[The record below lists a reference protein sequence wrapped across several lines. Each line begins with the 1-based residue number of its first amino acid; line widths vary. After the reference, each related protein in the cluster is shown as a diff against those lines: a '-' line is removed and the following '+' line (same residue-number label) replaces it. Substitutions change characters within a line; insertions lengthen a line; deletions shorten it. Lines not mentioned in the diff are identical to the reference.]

1 MKKATRIGFISLVL
15 ATTISTP
22 VAAQLE
28 EQETPPSTSTE
39 TAADLTITPRLGI
52 GHTTSGGGFD
62 GFTRF
67 EGFVPLLQKPGNNLT
82 FLEGRLLLD
91 NDANLGGNILLG
103 YRTYDPNSRRIWG
116 GYIGYDNRNTGN
128 NTFNQIGL
136 GAESLGEIWDFH
148 INAYLP
154 IGDNRQEVGDVLLRE
169 SFFRE
174 NFLILDQQRNQEA
187 AMGGFDVEAGA
198 RIAQL
203 GREGDLRGY
212 GGLYYYNAQSSQET
226 LGWRLR
232 LQARPT
238 DYLNLG
244 VSLQNDDL
252 FGTNIV
258 FTVGATFPGTRPQ
271 SPISE
276 EESVVARLG
285 ESVQRNNAIV
295 IDHQEEV
302 NEVAATNPETDEP
315 YVFQHVNLGIA
326 GGDGTFENPVGTV
339 QEGLDRTLSDG
350 NNIVYVQP
358 GTNSGIPPFTI
369 PDQVQV
375 LSTGPVQRLETVESD
390 VVQLPLSGARVLPTI
405 TPSAE
410 ASVTMGNGTT
420 LSGFDIPNAGTSAI
434 EGTNINTVT
443 IRDNVIAN
451 STQQGIL
458 LTEVTG
464 TITVTDNSIDTT
476 GGIGNSGFA
485 LRNTAE
491 SVNLTIARNR
501 IANTTGNGI
510 AISLTNT
517 AEGTANISDNTL
529 SGNQFNGIGMTLEG
543 DSQGTANISDNTLS
557 GNQFNGIGMDLEDNS
572 FGTIS
577 ILSNTISSNQSNG
590 IGVGFD
596 DTAQGTFTIN
606 NNTISQSDNNG
617 IFARVLGNSTSTLT
631 IDNNAI
637 SDNGNVGIA
646 AEMLGNSTLTLTID
660 NNTVSDNGTVGIG
673 IQPQEF
679 TTSTATI
686 ANNAVSGNG
695 TVGLAAEMLGNST
708 STLTIDNN
716 TVSGNGTVGI
726 VIQPQE
732 FTTSTTTIANNTVSS
747 NGTFGITSQM
757 SGNSTSTLT
766 IDNNTVSDNGTVG
779 IGINPN
785 EFATSTATIT
795 NNTVSGNGFNAI
807 DTEATDGIITATE
820 GDSSLQLL
828 LEGNSATDNARF
840 GLSIV
845 ANDNSQI
852 FAGVRFNTL
861 TGNPG
866 SSDPP
871 FPNSFGAQTG
881 SPDNL
886 TTTSTICL
894 DLRNNTSD
902 NGFVLNNNRP
912 LSTFQANTTANTGVI
927 AVPGLPVEPLG
938 DCPVP

>member
-52 GHTTSGGGFD
+52 GHTSSGGGFD

-116 GYIGYDNRNTGN
+116 GYIGYDNRNIGN

-212 GGLYYYNAQSSQET
+212 GGLYYYNAQGSQET

-350 NNIVYVQP
+350 NDIVYVQP

-375 LSTGPVQRLETVESD
+375 LSTGPVQRLETVELD
-390 VVQLPLSGARVLPTI
+390 VVQLPLSGAGVLPTI

-410 ASVTMGNGTT
+410 ASVTMSNGTT

-434 EGTNINTVT
+434 EGTNISSVT
-443 IRDNVIAN
+443 IRDNAIAN
-451 STQQGIL
+451 STQRGIL
-458 LTEVTG
+458 LTNVTG
-464 TITVTDNSIDTT
+464 EVMITDNSIDTT
-476 GGIGNSGFA
+476 GGIGNSGFV
-485 LRNTAE
+485 LENTTE
-491 SVNLTIARNR
+491 SVDLTIARNR
-501 IANTTGNGI
+501 IANTTNNAIGI
-510 AISLTNT
+510 GLTNT

-529 SGNQFNGIGMTLEG
+529 SGNQLNGI
-543 DSQGTANISDNTLS
+543 S
-557 GNQFNGIGMDLEDNS
+557 
-572 FGTIS
+572 
-577 ILSNTISSNQSNG
+577 
-590 IGVGFD
+590 VGFD

-606 NNTISQSDNNG
+606 NNTISENDNNG
-617 IFARVLGNSTSTLT
+617 IFARVLGNSSSTLT
-631 IDNNAI
+631 IDKNAI
-637 SDNGNVGIA
+637 FDNRNVGIA
-646 AEMLGNSTLTLTID
+646 TEMVGNSTSTLTID
-660 NNTVSDNGTVGIG
+660 NNTVSGNGTVGIAS
-673 IQPQEF
+673 Q
-679 TTSTATI
+679 
-686 ANNAVSGNG
+686 
-695 TVGLAAEMLGNST
+695 MLGNST

-726 VIQPQE
+726 GIQPQE
-732 FTTSTTTIANNTVSS
+732 FTTSTAIITNNTVSS
-747 NGTFGITSQM
+747 NGTEGITSQM
-757 SGNSTSTLT
+757 LGNSTSTLT
-766 IDNNTVSDNGTVG
+766 IDNNTVSDNGNVG
-779 IGINPN
+779 IGINPDD
-785 EFATSTATIT
+785 FATSTATIT
-795 NNTVSGNGFNAI
+795 NNTVSGNGFNGI

-828 LEGNSATDNARF
+828 IEGNSATDNARL
-840 GLSIV
+840 GLSMF

-871 FPNSFGAQTG
+871 FPNGFGAQTG

-912 LSTFQANTTANTGVI
+912 LSTFQADTTANTGVI
-927 AVPGLPVEPLG
+927 SVPALPVEPLG

>member
-39 TAADLTITPRLGI
+39 TAADLRITPRLGI

-82 FLEGRLLLD
+82 FIEGRLLLD

-103 YRTYDPNSRRIWG
+103 YRTYNPNSRRIWG

-148 INAYLP
+148 VNAYLP
-154 IGDNRQEVGDVLLRE
+154 IGDNRQEVGDVLIRE

-212 GGLYYYNAQSSQET
+212 GGLYYYNAEGSPET

-252 FGTNIV
+252 FGTNLV

-271 SPISE
+271 GSISE

-350 NNIVYVQP
+350 NDIVYVQP

-375 LSTGPVQRLETVESD
+375 LSTGPVQRLETVESG
-390 VVQLPLSGARVLPTI
+390 VVQLPLSGAGVLPTI
-405 TPSAE
+405 TPGAE
-410 ASVTMGNGTT
+410 ASVTMGNRTT
-420 LSGFDIPNAGTSAI
+420 LSGFDIPNAGTNAI
-434 EGTNINTVT
+434 EGTNISTVT
-443 IRDNVIAN
+443 IRDNAIAN
-451 STQQGIL
+451 STQRGIL
-458 LTEVTG
+458 LTNVTG
-464 TITVTDNSIDTT
+464 EVMITDNSINTT
-476 GGIGNSGFA
+476 GGTGNSGFI
-485 LRNTAE
+485 LENTAE
-491 SVNLTIARNR
+491 SVDLTIARNR
-501 IANTTGNGI
+501 IANTTNN
-510 AISLTNT
+510 AINIGLTNT

-529 SGNQFNGIGMTLEG
+529 SGNQLNGI
-543 DSQGTANISDNTLS
+543 N
-557 GNQFNGIGMDLEDNS
+557 
-572 FGTIS
+572 
-577 ILSNTISSNQSNG
+577 
-590 IGVGFD
+590 VGFA
-596 DTAQGTFTIN
+596 DTAQGRFTIT
-606 NNTISQSDNNG
+606 NNTISNNG
-617 IFARVLGNSTSTLT
+617 S
-631 IDNNAI
+631 
-637 SDNGNVGIA
+637 VGI
-646 AEMLGNSTLTLTID
+646 I
-660 NNTVSDNGTVGIG
+660 
-673 IQPQEF
+673 
-679 TTSTATI
+679 
-686 ANNAVSGNG
+686 
-695 TVGLAAEMLGNST
+695 
-708 STLTIDNN
+708 
-716 TVSGNGTVGI
+716 
-726 VIQPQE
+726 
-732 FTTSTTTIANNTVSS
+732 SS
-747 NGTFGITSQM
+747 M

-766 IDNNTVSDNGTVG
+766 IDNNTVSDNGVNGIDIQPQEFTTSTATITNNAVSG
-779 IGINPN
+779 NGTIGIASRMLGNSTSTLTIDN
-785 EFATSTATIT
+785 NTVSDNGTNGIDIQFQEFTTSTATITNNTISNNGANGISIDSIEFATSTATIT
-795 NNTVSGNGFNAI
+795 NNTVSGNRS
-807 DTEATDGIITATE
+807 DGITTSTE

-828 LEGNSATDNARF
+828 LEGNTATDNARF
-840 GLSIV
+840 GLSLF
-845 ANDNSQI
+845 AEDNSKT
-852 FAGVRFNTL
+852 FAGVRFNTM
-861 TGNPG
+861 TGNSG
-866 SSDPP
+866 TSDPL
-871 FPNSFGAQTG
+871 FPNGFIAETG
-881 SPDNL
+881 TQDNL
-886 TTTSTICL
+886 SPTSTICL
-894 DLRNNTSD
+894 NLSNNTSD
-902 NGFVLNNNRP
+902 NGFALNR
-912 LSTFQANTTANTGVI
+912 LGSQSTFQADTTANTGAI